1 MLVFARDPQCALF
14 ERDSLHVVPKGP
26 MVTLLMSNKQSRE
39 KEPEPLGSLHPDAKP
54 VCCALSKDRMRRAD
68 TSPADGPSETGGE
81 LSTAQ
86 RGHCRGWRRFCPE
99 SQAQFVCPQKQ
110 LHKLPCLPRHP
121 LLRALS
127 HLCSLFQSGSK
138 APSLRSTIHNTSVNT
153 QAIIPP
159 SF

>member
-14 ERDSLHVVPKGP
+14 ERGSLHVVLKGP
-26 MVTLLMSNKQSRE
+26 MVTLLVSNRAEKRSLNPWVPFTQTQS
-39 KEPEPLGSLHPDAKP
+39 L
-54 VCCALSKDRMRRAD
+54 CAVLSKDRMRRAD

-99 SQAQFVCPQKQ
+99 RQAQFVCPQKR

-138 APSLRSTIHNTSVNT
+138 APCLPSTIHNTSVNIL
-153 QAIIPP
+153 AIIPP